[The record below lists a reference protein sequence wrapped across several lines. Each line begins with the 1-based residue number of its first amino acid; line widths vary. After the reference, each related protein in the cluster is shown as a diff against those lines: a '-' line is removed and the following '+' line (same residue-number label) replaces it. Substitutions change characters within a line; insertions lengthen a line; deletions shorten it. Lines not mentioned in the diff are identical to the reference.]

1 MSADSPIALGVKT
14 DAIHTRYSYDWLFDL
29 MVRLEI
35 PYVQLGA
42 FLEIYTIDEAFFPEL
57 RDKAES
63 RGLRIKSVFTSY
75 RELGGYF
82 YGNPHMEKAA
92 RRNHEKLIR
101 AAALVGAD
109 YCGTNPGAVY
119 RDQADHKQAGI
130 ECYLKHMRELMG
142 FAKEQGLKGLTIEP
156 MSCLAE
162 PPSTPDE
169 IESMMTA
176 LGDHHARHPD
186 GTVPVYLCGDISH
199 GVADADGRVVHDNV
213 ELFEY
218 EIPWMAEFHF
228 KNTDAMFNSTFGFS
242 PEEQQRGIVDLDRIR
257 RICADHTGR
266 WPVEEVIGYLE
277 IMGPKVGRDYT
288 DPHLG
293 EALETSLRA
302 VKNAF
307 SPSKTG
313 AAAP

>member
-1 MSADSPIALGVKT
+1 MDQVSPASPIALGVKT

-29 MVRLEI
+29 MVRNGI
-35 PYVQLGA
+35 PNVQLGA
-42 FLEIYTIDEAFFPEL
+42 FLEIYTIDDAFFPEL

-119 RDQADHKQAGI
+119 RDQFEHKQAGI
-130 ECYLKHMRELMG
+130 ECYLKHMRELMA

-169 IESMMTA
+169 IRSMMTT
-176 LGDHHARHPD
+176 LGDYHARHPD
-186 GTVPVYLCGDISH
+186 TTVPVYLCGDISH
-199 GVADADGRVVHDNV
+199 GVADADGKVVHGNV

-218 EIPWMAEFHF
+218 EIPWMSEFHF
-228 KNTDAMFNSTFGFS
+228 KNTDAIYNSTFGFS
-242 PEEQQRGIVDLDRIR
+242 PEECENGIVDLQQIR
-257 RICADHTGR
+257 QICTDHADR
-266 WPVEEVIGYLE
+266 WPVDEVVGYLE
-277 IMGPKVGRDYT
+277 IMGPKIGRDYT
-288 DPHLG
+288 DPHLAT
-293 EALETSLRA
+293 ALESSLDAIKRVFA
-302 VKNAF
+302 
-307 SPSKTG
+307 
-313 AAAP
+313 